1 MAHYRGTIVSPKSAE
16 EVFDYMAMF
25 SNVSKWDPT
34 AAEAHPIDDNP
45 PGEGARFH
53 VLVRWLG
60 REIPLE
66 YTTAAYER
74 PRRVVL
80 RAENASTISEDTVT
94 VEPRGTGCEMTYD
107 AQLTLKGAM
116 RLIDP
121 LFGFLFKGLGN
132 NAAAG
137 LRQELGGLPSNQ

>member
-1 MAHYRGTIVSPKSAE
+1 MARYRGTIRSSRSAD

-25 SNVSKWDPT
+25 SNVCRWDPT

-45 PGEGARFH
+45 PGLGARFH

-66 YTTAAYER
+66 YTTTAFER
-74 PRRVVL
+74 PKRVVL
-80 RAENASTISEDTVT
+80 RAENATTISEDTVT
-94 VEPRGTGCEMTYD
+94 VASTGSGCEMTYV
-107 AQLTLKGAM
+107 AQLKLKGAM

-121 LFGFLFKGLGN
+121 IFGLLFKRLGD

-137 LRQELGGLPSNQ
+137 LRRELA